1 LTPENNIHY
10 YDIGGRMP
18 KQIDEDLLIDAAAEV
33 FAERGYAG
41 AGVAEIARRAGVTTG
56 AIYSRYT
63 GKSELLLEALT
74 RSFVLHLGAAISS
87 AIKGENTDGD
97 FDPDGGG
104 IKSIGLVANDEW
116 KAHDALFLEAVVASR
131 RDEEIATMLSQRL
144 EMGAAFLAKRIDEQ
158 KANGPVDLSFDT
170 DALKTYALAMRMG
183 FSVLRSLNYKMPD
196 PEEWQKVVSQT
207 QRSILKS
214 VGEENDSN

>member
-1 LTPENNIHY
+1 
-10 YDIGGRMP
+10 MP
-18 KQIDEDLLIDAAAEV
+18 KQIDEDLLIQAAAEV

-56 AIYSRYT
+56 AIYSRYS
-63 GKSELLLEALT
+63 GKSELLLEALK
-74 RSFVLHLGAAISS
+74 RSFVLHIGEAISS
-87 AIKGENTDGD
+87 AISGENKVGS
-97 FDPDGGG
+97 FDQGGGG
-104 IKSIGLVANDEW
+104 IRSIGLVASDEW

-131 RDEEIATMLSQRL
+131 RDEEIAIMLSQRL
-144 EMGAAFLAKRIDEQ
+144 ETGASFLAKRIDEQ

-196 PEEWQKVVSQT
+196 PEEWQKVLSQT

-214 VGEENDSN
+214 VGEANDSN

>member
-1 LTPENNIHY
+1 
-10 YDIGGRMP
+10 MP
-18 KQIDEDLLIDAAAEV
+18 KQIDEDLLIKAAAEV

-56 AIYSRYT
+56 AIYSRYS
-63 GKSELLLEALT
+63 GKSELLLEALK
-74 RSFVLHLGAAISS
+74 RSFVLHLGDAIAS
-87 AIKGENTDGD
+87 ALSGENRAENFDQDGV
-97 FDPDGGG
+97 G
-104 IKSIGLVANDEW
+104 IRSIGLLANDEW
-116 KAHDALFLEAVVASR
+116 KDHDALFLEAVVASR

-144 EMGAAFLAKRIDEQ
+144 ETAGTFLAKRIDTQ
-158 KANGPVDLSFDT
+158 KANGPVDSSFDT

-196 PEEWQKVVSQT
+196 PDEWQTVLNQT

-214 VGEENDSN
+214 AGEKNDNN